1 VGIGR
6 PAAGHDG
13 ANYVLS
19 DFSRAEA
26 KQLPELRMLAA
37 EAVEAI
43 VADGL
48 AAAMNKFNGKA
59 RQTGDR
65 A

>member
-1 VGIGR
+1 
-6 PAAGHDG
+6 
-13 ANYVLS
+13 LS

-26 KQLPELRMLAA
+26 KQLPEVRMLAA

-43 VADGL
+43 VGDGL
-48 AAAMNKFNGKA
+48 AVAMNKFNGKA